1 MTYGYESGAGRM
13 QSLKREDSLPICAPL
28 VDSETWDMLFDVTT
42 SPIVDMF
49 AGYEGGVPKW
59 VSVNVVAA
67 SYTKGGAPLQDFIC
81 AIALPEVEIQ
91 KL

>member
-1 MTYGYESGAGRM
+1 MSRQA
-13 QSLKREDSLPICAPL
+13 LL
-28 VDSETWDMLFDVTT
+28 W
-42 SPIVDMF
+42 MF

-81 AIALPEVEIQ
+81 TIALPEVVIQ